1 MPLKKN
7 LVFPWSDKQYLPEIE
22 QFPHIFSLQ
31 VVFVQLNSIL
41 ERECQTYSRCYWN
54 LQCPRFSLFTNCK
67 HIAGIIETKHIAGV
81 IGTKHIAGVIET
93 YRVREEI
100 VQILCPSQV
109 SRGRV
114 GRIWWFAKK
123 IFWYCNLSF
132 NFFGIVICQLIS
144 TSCPLT
150 IPERWGHISAAFWL
164 KATKRPGF
172 RGCLGWRS
180 HCRL

>member
-67 HIAGIIETKHIAGV
+67 HIPGIIG
-81 IGTKHIAGVIET
+81 T

-109 SRGRV
+109 RRGRV

-123 IFWYCNLSF
+123 IF
-132 NFFGIVICQLIS
+132 IVICQLIF

-150 IPERWGHISAAFWL
+150 LPERWGHISAAFWF
-164 KATKRPGF
+164 KAAKRPSF
-172 RGCLGWRS
+172 RGCLRWRS
-180 HCRL
+180 HGRF

>member
-31 VVFVQLNSIL
+31 VVFVELNSIL

-67 HIAGIIETKHIAGV
+67 HIAGIIE
-81 IGTKHIAGVIET
+81 TKHIAGVIET

>member
-31 VVFVQLNSIL
+31 VVFVELNSIL

-67 HIAGIIETKHIAGV
+67 HIAGI
-81 IGTKHIAGVIET
+81 IET

-164 KATKRPGF
+164 KSTKRPGF
-172 RGCLGWRS
+172 RCCLGWGS
-180 HCRL
+180 HGRF